1 MEIEEKDGLEKL
13 SPVAEPRRRP
23 TVREASFDD
32 YDQIAAVQ
40 IRNGLSPRPQ
50 RKWTALW
57 QGNPVYEREPD
68 GWPIGW
74 VLESEPGRIVGC
86 IANVPTA
93 YLWKGR
99 LIRVANQC
107 DWAVDPEY
115 RPFSL
120 LLMQRIM
127 NQPDVDL
134 ILTTTVG
141 ATAEP
146 SFAAFKWH
154 RVPAGRWD
162 RAAFCI
168 TGHRGFLRSALA
180 KMRVPLAGLAIY
192 PMAAALSCR
201 DWLFRFGTRRASRLR
216 IEKRAEFDASFD
228 VFWEELKRRKPDVL
242 LAVRN
247 AAALRWHF
255 RDHRQ
260 AVWIVTASSG

>member
-1 MEIEEKDGLEKL
+1 MPG
-13 SPVAEPRRRP
+13 RRAAPRP
-23 TVREASFDD
+23 TGSASRFWRRLFMGRHGDPLAFRPG
-32 YDQIAAVQ
+32 ICA
-40 IRNGLSPRPQ
+40 GL
-50 RKWTALW
+50 
-57 QGNPVYEREPD
+57 
-68 GWPIGW
+68 
-74 VLESEPGRIVGC
+74 IVGC

-162 RAAFCI
+162 
-168 TGHRGFLRSALA
+168 
-180 KMRVPLAGLAIY
+180 
-192 PMAAALSCR
+192 
-201 DWLFRFGTRRASRLR
+201 
-216 IEKRAEFDASFD
+216 
-228 VFWEELKRRKPDVL
+228 
-242 LAVRN
+242 
-247 AAALRWHF
+247 
-255 RDHRQ
+255 
-260 AVWIVTASSG
+260 